1 MSNIWITSDWHFNHA
16 KDFIYKK
23 RGFNNVTDMNVSI
36 IQNFNKLVN
45 YNDEVYC
52 LGDCMLGDNEKG
64 IHCIQQ
70 LNGNIHIIPGNHCT
84 NSRITMYKQYGFDVI
99 GYAHVLNYKG
109 YIFYLSHYPTLTA
122 NGDDHKPLERRV
134 INLCGHVHTPNKFLD
149 MDKGLIYHVELDAHD
164 NKPILL
170 DDIIEDIKEYIK

>member
-1 MSNIWITSDWHFNHA
+1 
-16 KDFIYKK
+16 
-23 RGFNNVTDMNVSI
+23 
-36 IQNFNKLVN
+36 
-45 YNDEVYC
+45 
-52 LGDCMLGDNEKG
+52 
-64 IHCIQQ
+64 
-70 LNGNIHIIPGNHCT
+70 
-84 NSRITMYKQYGFDVI
+84 MYKQYGFDVI